1 MQGTERHGEGR
12 EKVGR
17 RQGGSLRPEELFFL
31 DQRDDPEE
39 DDGADD
45 GGDDLSHEGA
55 APMDAKPAEDVA
67 ADEAA
72 DDTDEEVNPKAEAST
87 FHDFAS
93 QEACQRTDEDCD
105 NDTHSFKNEE
115 LRIKN

>member
-1 MQGTERHGEGR
+1 MQGRERHGESR

-17 RQGGSLRPEELFFL
+17 RQGGSLLPWELFFL

-55 APMDAKPAEDVA
+55 APMDAEPAEDVA

-72 DDTDEEVNPKAEAST
+72 DDADEEVNPKAEAGT
-87 FHDFAS
+87 FMILPARKPAS
-93 QEACQRTDEDCD
+93 APM
-105 NDTHSFKNEE
+105 
-115 LRIKN
+115 RIVIMIPIA